1 MSLADVIGLFIPICW
16 LIWAC
21 IWIVASRN
29 VKPTERSEQPLSR
42 LSNTLPIWLA
52 AFFLIVP
59 HSWLGVLSRRVLPH
73 GIASFGIGALLVVA
87 GLGFA
92 IWARYHIGRNW
103 SGVITVKEDHT
114 LVKTGPYALVRHP
127 IYSGLLLAILGS
139 AIARGHIGGILAIA
153 LILYAILRRVRIE
166 EHWMAETFGQDYVD
180 YAAST
185 PALAPFIWL

>member
-1 MSLADVIGLFIPICW
+1 MSLADLFGLFISLCW
-16 LIWAC
+16 LIWAS

-29 VKPTERSEQPLSR
+29 VKATERKEQPLSR

-52 AFFLIVP
+52 AFLLIVP

-73 GIASFGIGALLVVA
+73 GFASFAIGAILVVV

-139 AIARGHIGGILAIA
+139 AIARGHIGAILAIA

-166 EHWMAETFGQDYVD
+166 EQWMAQTFGQDYVD
-180 YAAST
+180 YAATT
-185 PALAPFIWL
+185 PALLPFI